1 MCGRW
6 PANSCRWQSYECET
20 GDVCPREA
28 GRSTIIPPVAE
39 DERRRSGGNNR
50 RSYEPRL
57 ALRRVQSAVLALV
70 IITVVGIFGYV
81 VFEGWSFTDALYM
94 TVITLTTVG
103 YKEVRVLDA
112 SGQLWTML
120 LLITGVGTLFYAAVS
135 SVELV
140 VEGTVRGYFE
150 RRRVKAAIGRLN
162 SHYILCGYG
171 RVGKQVAREF
181 AADHVPFVVVEHDQ
195 DILEECLAEG
205 NLALL
210 GEASDDEVLQEAGIL
225 RAGGLI
231 AAVDSDAD
239 NVFVVLSARKLNPKL
254 HIVARASSDESAAKL
269 EIAGADRTLSP
280 YAVGGRRLASLAT
293 QPLVVD
299 FLDVVTRGEKGIEF
313 RLEEFVV
320 PEHSTIAEHTIGDLK
335 IGERTGAIVL
345 AIRTTEGNFDTTPS
359 ADDRLRAGDIIVL
372 GSRGQI
378 ERSNSL
384 AVRRALAKRRPI
396 PSGGRSPYRRHD
408 LFSRSCRVSPRASL
422 GSTCRSLSPSRRVGS
437 RS

>member
-1 MCGRW
+1 M
-6 PANSCRWQSYECET
+6 
-20 GDVCPREA
+20 
-28 GRSTIIPPVAE
+28 AE
-39 DERRRSGGNNR
+39 DRRRRSENRDFPER

-57 ALRRVQSAVLALV
+57 ALRRLQSAVLALV
-70 IITVVGIFGYV
+70 IITGVGISGYM
-81 VFEGWSFTDALYM
+81 VFEGWSFTEALYM

-103 YKEVRVLDA
+103 YREVRVLDA

-140 VEGTVRGYFE
+140 VEGTVRGYFG
-150 RRRVKAAIGRLN
+150 RRRVQAVIGRLN
-162 SHYILCGYG
+162 GHYILCGYG
-171 RVGKQVAREF
+171 RVGRQVVREF
-181 AADHVPFVVVEHDQ
+181 AADYVPFVVVEQDQ
-195 DILEECLAEG
+195 DVLEECLAEG

-254 HIVARASSDESAAKL
+254 HIVARASSEESAAKL

-313 RLEEFVV
+313 RLEEFFV
-320 PEHSTIAEHTIGDLK
+320 PEHSTITEHTIGELK
-335 IGERTGAIVL
+335 IGERSGAVVL
-345 AIRTTEGNFDTTPS
+345 AIRTTEGTFDTTPS
-359 ADDRLRAGDIIVL
+359 ADDRLHAGDTLIVL

-378 ERSNSL
+378 ERL
-384 AVRRALAKRRPI
+384 EQLMR
-396 PSGGRSPYRRHD
+396 GM
-408 LFSRSCRVSPRASL
+408 
-422 GSTCRSLSPSRRVGS
+422 
-437 RS
+437 

>member
-1 MCGRW
+1 M
-6 PANSCRWQSYECET
+6 
-20 GDVCPREA
+20 
-28 GRSTIIPPVAE
+28 AE
-39 DERRRSGGNNR
+39 DERRRSDNRSLQER

-57 ALRRVQSAVLALV
+57 ALRRVQSAVVALV
-70 IITVVGIFGYV
+70 IITTVGVLGYII
-81 VFEGWSFTDALYM
+81 FEGWSFTDAFYM

-103 YKEVRVLDA
+103 YREVRVLDA

-140 VEGTVRGYFE
+140 VEGTVRGYF
-150 RRRVKAAIGRLN
+150 RRRSVKAAIGRLN
-162 SHYILCGYG
+162 GHYILCGYG

-181 AADHVPFVVVEHDQ
+181 AADDVPFVTVEQDQ
-195 DILEECLAEG
+195 DVLEECLAEG

-210 GEASDDEVLQEAGIL
+210 GEASDDEVLEEAGIL

-254 HIVARASSDESAAKL
+254 HIVARTSSEESAAKL

-313 RLEEFVV
+313 RLEEFSV
-320 PEHSTIAEHTIGDLK
+320 PEHSTIAELTIGELE

-359 ADDRLRAGDIIVL
+359 ADDRLHAGDTLLVL

-378 ERSNSL
+378 ERL
-384 AVRRALAKRRPI
+384 EHLMRGEEVAK
-396 PSGGRSPYRRHD
+396 D
-408 LFSRSCRVSPRASL
+408 A
-422 GSTCRSLSPSRRVGS
+422 
-437 RS
+437 

>member
-1 MCGRW
+1 M
-6 PANSCRWQSYECET
+6 
-20 GDVCPREA
+20 
-28 GRSTIIPPVAE
+28 AE
-39 DERRRSGGNNR
+39 DERRRSGNSDFLER

-70 IITVVGIFGYV
+70 IITAVGIFGYV

-103 YKEVRVLDA
+103 YREVRVLDT

-140 VEGTVRGYFE
+140 VEGTVRGYFG
-150 RRRVKAAIGRLN
+150 RRRVKATIGRLN
-162 SHYILCGYG
+162 GHYILCGYG

-181 AADHVPFVVVEHDQ
+181 AADDVPFVVVEQDQ

-313 RLEEFVV
+313 RLEEFFV

-359 ADDRLRAGDIIVL
+359 ADDRLRAGDTLIVL

-378 ERSNSL
+378 ERL
-384 AVRRALAKRRPI
+384 EQLMRGEEV
-396 PSGGRSPYRRHD
+396 
-408 LFSRSCRVSPRASL
+408 V
-422 GSTCRSLSPSRRVGS
+422 
-437 RS
+437 

>member
-1 MCGRW
+1 M
-6 PANSCRWQSYECET
+6 
-20 GDVCPREA
+20 
-28 GRSTIIPPVAE
+28 AE
-39 DERRRSGGNNR
+39 DERRRSDNRSLQER

-57 ALRRVQSAVLALV
+57 ALRRVQSAVVALV
-70 IITVVGIFGYV
+70 IITTIGVLGYII
-81 VFEGWSFTDALYM
+81 FEGWSFTDAFYM

-103 YKEVRVLDA
+103 YREVRVLDA

-140 VEGTVRGYFE
+140 VEGTVRGYFG
-150 RRRVKAAIGRLN
+150 RRSVKAAIGRLN
-162 SHYILCGYG
+162 GDYILCGYG

-181 AADHVPFVVVEHDQ
+181 AADDVPFVTVEQDQ
-195 DILEECLAEG
+195 DVLEECLAEG

-210 GEASDDEVLQEAGIL
+210 GEASDDEVLEEAGIL

-254 HIVARASSDESAAKL
+254 HIVARASSEESAAKL

-313 RLEEFVV
+313 RLEEFSV
-320 PEHSTIAEHTIGDLK
+320 PEHSTIAEHTIGELE

-359 ADDRLRAGDIIVL
+359 ADDRLHAGDTLLVL
-372 GSRGQI
+372 GSRGQV
-378 ERSNSL
+378 ERL
-384 AVRRALAKRRPI
+384 EHLMRGEEVAK
-396 PSGGRSPYRRHD
+396 D
-408 LFSRSCRVSPRASL
+408 A
-422 GSTCRSLSPSRRVGS
+422 
-437 RS
+437 

>member
-1 MCGRW
+1 
-6 PANSCRWQSYECET
+6 
-20 GDVCPREA
+20 
-28 GRSTIIPPVAE
+28 VAE
-39 DERRRSGGNNR
+39 DERRRSDNRGLQER

-70 IITVVGIFGYV
+70 IISAVGVLGYM
-81 VFEGWSFTDALYM
+81 VFEGWRFTDALYM

-103 YKEVRVLDA
+103 YREVHVLDA

-140 VEGTVRGYFE
+140 VEGTVRGYFG

-162 SHYILCGYG
+162 GHYVLCGYG
-171 RVGKQVAREF
+171 RVGRQVAREF
-181 AADHVPFVVVEHDQ
+181 AADEVPFVIVEQDQ
-195 DILEECLAEG
+195 EILEECLAEG
-205 NLALL
+205 YLALL
-210 GEASDDEVLQEAGIL
+210 GEAADDDVLKEAGIL
-225 RAGGLI
+225 RAAGLI

-239 NVFVVLSARKLNPKL
+239 NVFVVLSARKINPKL

-280 YAVGGRRLASLAT
+280 YAVGGRRLAALAK

-313 RLEEFVV
+313 RLEEFSV
-320 PEHSTIAEHTIGDLK
+320 PVDSNFAEHTIGELK

-345 AIRTTEGNFDTTPS
+345 AVRTTEGNFDTTPS
-359 ADDRLRAGDIIVL
+359 ADDRLQAGDTLIVL

-378 ERSNSL
+378 ERL
-384 AVRRALAKRRPI
+384 EQLMR
-396 PSGGRSPYRRHD
+396 GEGE
-408 LFSRSCRVSPRASL
+408 
-422 GSTCRSLSPSRRVGS
+422 
-437 RS
+437 